1 MNEELL
7 NMIAITSIRNYL
19 NRDYSDEEIEEKFI
33 CAVEVM
39 KEEIREIKET
49 RVAGVTQ
56 ISQGSQ
62 SMSFNNTTDIYEV
75 TPGVAALLPK
85 PAIRLF

>member
-7 NMIAITSIRNYL
+7 HMIAITSIRNYL

-33 CAVEVM
+33 WAVEVM

-62 SMSFNNTTDIYEV
+62 SMSFNTTDIYEV

-85 PAIRLF
+85 PAIKLF

>member
-62 SMSFNNTTDIYEV
+62 SMSFNTTDIYEV

-85 PAIRLF
+85 PAIRLL

>member
-7 NMIAITSIRNYL
+7 HMIAITSIRNYL

-33 CAVEVM
+33 WAVEVM

>member
-1 MNEELL
+1 MSEEVLR
-7 NMIAITSIRNYL
+7 MCAITSIRNYL

-33 CAVEVM
+33 WAVEVM

-62 SMSFNNTTDIYEV
+62 SMSFNTTDIYEV

>member
-7 NMIAITSIRNYL
+7 HMIAITSIRNYL

-62 SMSFNNTTDIYEV
+62 SMSFNTTDIYEV

-85 PAIRLF
+85 PAIRLL

>member
-33 CAVEVM
+33 WAVEVM

>member
-62 SMSFNNTTDIYEV
+62 SMSFNTTDIYEV

>member
-7 NMIAITSIRNYL
+7 NMIAITSIRNYI

-62 SMSFNNTTDIYEV
+62 SMSFNTTDIYEV

-85 PAIRLF
+85 PAIRLL

>member
-7 NMIAITSIRNYL
+7 HMIAITSIRNYL

-62 SMSFNNTTDIYEV
+62 SMSFNTTDIYEV

>member
-19 NRDYSDEEIEEKFI
+19 NRDYSDEEIGEKFI

-62 SMSFNNTTDIYEV
+62 SMSFNTTDIYEV

-85 PAIRLF
+85 PAIRLL

>member
-7 NMIAITSIRNYL
+7 HMIAITSIRNYL

-33 CAVEVM
+33 WAVEVM
-39 KEEIREIKET
+39 KEDIREIKET

-62 SMSFNNTTDIYEV
+62 SMSFNTTDIYEV

>member
-7 NMIAITSIRNYL
+7 HMIAITSIRNYL

-33 CAVEVM
+33 WAVEVM

-62 SMSFNNTTDIYEV
+62 SMSFNTTDIYEV